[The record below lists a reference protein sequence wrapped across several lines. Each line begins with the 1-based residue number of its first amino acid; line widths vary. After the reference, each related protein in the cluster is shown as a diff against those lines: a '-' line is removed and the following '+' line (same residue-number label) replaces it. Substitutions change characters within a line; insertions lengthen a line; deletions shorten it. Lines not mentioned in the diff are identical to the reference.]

1 MLLDEARID
10 YKHQH
15 PWESYAASIESEW
28 LQCQDEGL
36 DVGAYAELFQAISKL
51 EPGPIKDRLCDT
63 LYTALSACGTRPD
76 WPYQEPSALED
87 ILLECPASTHA
98 SFPQSIMKRC
108 RNKFREHG
116 TDV

>member
-63 LYTALSACGTRPD
+63 LYTALSACRHQTRLALSRAERFGG
-76 WPYQEPSALED
+76 YSA
-87 ILLECPASTHA
+87 
-98 SFPQSIMKRC
+98 
-108 RNKFREHG
+108 
-116 TDV
+116 